1 MRELLGSL
9 SAIFLSNSSYLSAK
23 QLPKCIHNSM
33 CTLTINKNTYYYYKV
48 MRHVDNASK
57 FLG

>member
-1 MRELLGSL
+1 MREMLESL

-23 QLPKCIHNSM
+23 QLAKCIHNSM
-33 CTLTINKNTYYYYKV
+33 CTLTINKNTYYYCKV
-48 MRHVDNASK
+48 VRHIDDASK